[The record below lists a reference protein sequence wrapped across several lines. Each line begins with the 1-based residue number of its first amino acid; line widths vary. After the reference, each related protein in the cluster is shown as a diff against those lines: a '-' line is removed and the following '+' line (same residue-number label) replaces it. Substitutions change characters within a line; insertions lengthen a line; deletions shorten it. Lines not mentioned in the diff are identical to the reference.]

1 MIDETSQYPIGGET
15 LTQVII
21 EACLAAAERNFDEE
35 SKRHTERFQVM
46 LPLAIKADLEK
57 SAPTSL
63 GPDRGD
69 CGYGFGYSYEELRAR
84 RIGAITLDSDIL

>member
-1 MIDETSQYPIGGET
+1 MVDETNQYPVGGET

-35 SKRHTERFQVM
+35 NKRHTERFKEM

-57 SAPTSL
+57 SSPTSL
-63 GPDRGD
+63 GPDMGD
-69 CGYGFGYSYEELRAR
+69 CGSRYDYETARAS
-84 RIGAITLDSDIL
+84 RIGAITLDGDIL